1 MLSNMKA
8 AEFSSK
14 TTMWKLRF
22 CHHHQLHKKEEDR
35 KPFFLLLFCSTRM
48 RTVALLY
55 CVDKLSMG
63 LSSLFVAKNGVV
75 RYYIEAQT
83 KNTVP

>member
-1 MLSNMKA
+1 
-8 AEFSSK
+8 
-14 TTMWKLRF
+14 
-22 CHHHQLHKKEEDR
+22 
-35 KPFFLLLFCSTRM
+35 M

-83 KNTVP
+83 KNIVP